1 MQVIYKSVLAF
12 KNCQAVFRSHSS
24 GALPVLAI
32 TGFLSFLRKTNEKQ
46 SAFGP
51 IGVPKQVPFWTSGT
65 APLELLWAHLGD
77 PFWTSGRAPLGALL
91 GTSGGPSLGALFGF
105 CGGFCESSLED
116 LWESSSGAPLGASG
130 GASLG
135 ALLGLCGGF
144 CESSLGLLLG
154 PSRVEAWQAGL
165 T

>member
-32 TGFLSFLRKTNEKQ
+32 TGFRFCCKTNEKTIG
-46 SAFGP
+46 FCTTKGP
-51 IGVPKQVPFWTSGT
+51 NTGPF
-65 APLELLWAHLGD
+65 LD
-77 PFWTSGRAPLGALL
+77 PLGE
-91 GTSGGPSLGALFGF
+91 P
-105 CGGFCESSLED
+105 
-116 LWESSSGAPLGASG
+116 LWSSSGHLW

-144 CESSLGLLLG
+144 CESSLGHILG
-154 PSRVEAWQAGL
+154 QAR
-165 T
+165 

>member
-1 MQVIYKSVLAF
+1 MQVVYKSVLAF

-32 TGFLSFLRKTNEKQ
+32 TGWSSVETGPFL
-46 SAFGP
+46 
-51 IGVPKQVPFWTSGT
+51 
-65 APLELLWAHLGD
+65 
-77 PFWTSGRAPLGALL
+77 
-91 GTSGGPSLGALFGF
+91 
-105 CGGFCESSLED
+105 D

-144 CESSLGLLLG
+144 CESSLGHILG
-154 PSRVEAWQAGL
+154 QAR
-165 T
+165 

>member
-32 TGFLSFLRKTNEKQ
+32 TGFSFCCKTNEKPYIL
-46 SAFGP
+46 AP
-51 IGVPKQVPFWTSGT
+51 TGVPKQVPFWTSGT
-65 APLELLWAHLGD
+65 G
-77 PFWTSGRAPLGALL
+77 
-91 GTSGGPSLGALFGF
+91 
-105 CGGFCESSLED
+105 
-116 LWESSSGAPLGASG
+116 GASG

-144 CESSLGLLLG
+144 CESSLGYILG
-154 PSRVEAWQAGL
+154 QAR
-165 T
+165 